1 MINPLVY
8 IMALAIAPELLHGF
22 EIYFTRCI
30 RGYHL
35 INLDPIKE
43 AVWESINS
51 QVLTHSGG
59 IVYEKSSGSHSPGS
73 DISSSIGNFSNKS
86 VKYESLKRDHF
97 NISSYR
103 LTTVCSADNPGNISE
118 IIAEINKRKNFQY
131 YSIIARDESPD
142 NIYYDWF
149 VLPAEHPALNPS
161 SYIWEPMI
169 GKRGKKKDIQVGW
182 NTNVVNGSS
191 MSISFSMSSQL
202 WISVTITDE
211 MKEQYI
217 LATTQVKKQIMMDYV
232 ALSEHF
238 PDESAII

>member
-1 MINPLVY
+1 M
-8 IMALAIAPELLHGF
+8 
-22 EIYFTRCI
+22 T
-30 RGYHL
+30 
-35 INLDPIKE
+35 
-43 AVWESINS
+43 
-51 QVLTHSGG
+51 
-59 IVYEKSSGSHSPGS
+59 
-73 DISSSIGNFSNKS
+73 
-86 VKYESLKRDHF
+86 
-97 NISSYR
+97 
-103 LTTVCSADNPGNISE
+103 E

-131 YSIIARDESPD
+131 YSIIARDESSD
-142 NIYYDWF
+142 KIYYDWF

-161 SYIWEPMI
+161 SYTWEPMI

-217 LATTQVKKQIMMDYV
+217 LATTQVKKQILMDYV

-238 PDESAII
+238 PDESVII

>member
-1 MINPLVY
+1 MIKPL
-8 IMALAIAPELLHGF
+8 IFLMALAIAPELVDGF
-22 EIYFTRCI
+22 KKYFKRCI

-35 INLDPIKE
+35 VNLDPIKE
-43 AVWESINS
+43 SVWESINC
-51 QVLTHSGG
+51 QVLMHSGG
-59 IVYEKSSGSHSPGS
+59 TIYEKSSGSHSPGS

-86 VKYESLKRDHF
+86 VKYDSLKHDHF

-103 LTTVCSADNPGNISE
+103 LTTVCSMGNPGNISE
-118 IIAEINKRKNFQY
+118 IITEINKRKNFQY
-131 YSIIARDESPD
+131 YSIIARDEAAD
-142 NIYYDWF
+142 KIYYDWF
-149 VLPAEHPALNPS
+149 ILPADHPALDPA
-161 SYIWEPMI
+161 SYTWEPMM

-217 LATTQVKKQIMMDYV
+217 VATTQVKKQIMMDYV

-238 PDESAII
+238 PDDSVAI